1 MTTPS
6 YRRNRRLGSRSTMTL
21 RYMQEHPEILVS
33 PQDMASAGVGPG
45 SYQALA
51 YWIFKQKVP
60 PPIRLPNGRL
70 KWVARKLLKH
80 LGLPIEDGADA
91 A

>member
-6 YRRNRRLGSRSTMTL
+6 YRRNRRLGSGSTMTL
-21 RYMQEHPEILVS
+21 RYMQENPETLVS
-33 PQDMASAGVGPG
+33 PQDMASAGIGPG

-51 YWIFKQKVP
+51 YWVFMGEVP

-70 KWVARKLLKH
+70 KWRARDLLKR